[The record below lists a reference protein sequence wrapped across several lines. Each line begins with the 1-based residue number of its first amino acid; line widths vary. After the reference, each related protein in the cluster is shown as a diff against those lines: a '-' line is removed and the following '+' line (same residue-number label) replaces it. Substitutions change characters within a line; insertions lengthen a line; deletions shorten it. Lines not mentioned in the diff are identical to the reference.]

1 MQIEGEARKAKLL
14 INLSI
19 GEKVGGFDFHRAG
32 GKFAYLDKNRLI
44 DMKHVEFLFGSFK
57 RVGMLNDIK
66 VVAARKLIE
75 KGHILKDRAGNILT
89 LATPNIDMYY
99 CILDGQHKVDAL
111 ALWLASEETR
121 NIPLDARME
130 LVNIPKD
137 VPIHKFFSRSCLIQK
152 ICPLLKGIPPSGSK
166 SLSVKVTG
174 LKTYIP
180 PPYVPI

>member
-1 MQIEGEARKAKLL
+1 
-14 INLSI
+14 
-19 GEKVGGFDFHRAG
+19 
-32 GKFAYLDKNRLI
+32 
-44 DMKHVEFLFGSFK
+44 MKHVEFLFGSFK

-137 VPIHKFFSRSCLIQK
+137 VPIGAFIGEYNLACKKWNHRDTETLLVQTFEKRAGLFF
-152 ICPLLKGIPPSGSK
+152 P
-166 SLSVKVTG
+166 V
-174 LKTYIP
+174 
-180 PPYVPI
+180 

>member
-1 MQIEGEARKAKLL
+1 MWNFCLAP
-14 INLSI
+14 S
-19 GEKVGGFDFHRAG
+19 
-32 GKFAYLDKNRLI
+32 
-44 DMKHVEFLFGSFK
+44 K

-99 CILDGQHKVDAL
+99 SFLTVQHKVDAL

-130 LVNIPKD
+130 LVNIP
-137 VPIHKFFSRSCLIQK
+137 
-152 ICPLLKGIPPSGSK
+152 
-166 SLSVKVTG
+166 
-174 LKTYIP
+174 
-180 PPYVPI
+180 